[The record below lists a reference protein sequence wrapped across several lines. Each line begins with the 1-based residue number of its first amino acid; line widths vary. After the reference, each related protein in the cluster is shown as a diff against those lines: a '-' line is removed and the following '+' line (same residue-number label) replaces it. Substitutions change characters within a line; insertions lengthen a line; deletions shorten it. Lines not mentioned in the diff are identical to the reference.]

1 MAYLLYGV
9 RSRHPFLCVMKA
21 EGCIKFRDLV
31 FISHGLTE
39 LKVSNHRKK
48 KKAVSK
54 IAAGSNGEN
63 LPELYLCFFQDIIL
77 FTSLD
82 LIHSLCLRQF
92 KQNFCLVQI
101 KVSMH
106 KIASIV
112 FIGAPYYM
120 LTALLIAVQDVW

>member
-1 MAYLLYGV
+1 MY
-9 RSRHPFLCVMKA
+9 K
-21 EGCIKFRDLV
+21 IQ
-31 FISHGLTE
+31 GLSFHFPWT
-39 LKVSNHRKK
+39 HRTKSFQSQKK